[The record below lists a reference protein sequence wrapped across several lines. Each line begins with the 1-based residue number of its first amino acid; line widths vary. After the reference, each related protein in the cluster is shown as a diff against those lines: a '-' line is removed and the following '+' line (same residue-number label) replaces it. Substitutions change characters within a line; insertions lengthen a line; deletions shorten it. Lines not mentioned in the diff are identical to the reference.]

1 MPKPTGPTNPELLK
15 LIAELRRNKTAFHV
29 QLAKHLA
36 KSRRSKKGVTLFKI
50 NKSASDNDNVFVP
63 GKVLSS
69 GNATKKM
76 NVYALGY
83 SSSAKE
89 KIEKAGG
96 KALMLKDVLDKET
109 KGRIVI

>member
-1 MPKPTGPTNPELLK
+1 MPKPTGPTNPELAK
-15 LIAELRRNKTAFHV
+15 LIAELRAKKTPFHS

-36 KSRRSKKGVTLFKI
+36 KPRRQKKGVTLFKI
-50 NKSASDNDNVFVP
+50 NKAASDNDSVFVP

-69 GNATKKM
+69 GSATKKI

-96 KALMLKDVLDKET
+96 KALMLKEALGKET
-109 KGRIVI
+109 KGRIVV